1 MIRVDEV
8 PLMPR
13 QLLPNSNLKGHDL
26 RLLISSTLVV
36 SSGPAKI
43 CT

>member
-8 PLMPR
+8 PLMPP

-26 RLLISSTLVV
+26 RLLISTVVV
-36 SSGPAKI
+36 SSGPAKT
-43 CT
+43 CA